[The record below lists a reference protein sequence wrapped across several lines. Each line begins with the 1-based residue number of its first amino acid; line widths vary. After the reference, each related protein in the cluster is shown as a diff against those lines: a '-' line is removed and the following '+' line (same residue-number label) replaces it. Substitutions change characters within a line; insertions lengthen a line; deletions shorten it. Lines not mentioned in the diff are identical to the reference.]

1 MRKETP
7 PSSSLRKICLDLCAR
22 KRFAHFSCH
31 YVTQQIQK
39 QIQDSHKIRLDLWLQ
54 GNTFHSIAQ
63 HFRPSG
69 NDIWWQNQKNLQA
82 SLQVT
87 AEHQNANEMRY
98 MCLWNLKLGLRWL
111 RWCTL
116 CTSCQWA
123 SCLWRSFRIAAQW
136 IGTGWQQQCTIG
148 WRWMEKDMSRWVVVD
163 GSQWGFIGSI
173 KYPFIPIKS
182 PNHNFKFKEWSDFF
196 CFLSSIDIGQEH
208 WVAQEHIY
216 CWTLIELWAV
226 LIEQPFTGSA
236 PSLMGTRHE
245 AVDSVRD
252 ILMSRRAG
260 HFNVSRW
267 WRSRGGG
274 P

>member
-54 GNTFHSIAQ
+54 GNTFHSLVVVAQ
-63 HFRPSG
+63 HFPQSG

-87 AEHQNANEMRY
+87 AEHQNANEMKY

-123 SCLWRSFRIAAQW
+123 NCLWQSFRIAAQW
-136 IGTGWQQQCTIG
+136 IGTGWQQCTIG
-148 WRWMEKDMSRWVVVD
+148 WRWMEKDMSRWWWMARSEASLARLNTPSFPSSPQITTLNSRNGPTSFVSCPQLILD
-163 GSQWGFIGSI
+163 
-173 KYPFIPIKS
+173 KS
-182 PNHNFKFKEWSDFF
+182 
-196 CFLSSIDIGQEH
+196 
-208 WVAQEHIY
+208 
-216 CWTLIELWAV
+216 
-226 LIEQPFTGSA
+226 TG
-236 PSLMGTRHE
+236 
-245 AVDSVRD
+245 
-252 ILMSRRAG
+252 
-260 HFNVSRW
+260 
-267 WRSRGGG
+267 
-274 P
+274 